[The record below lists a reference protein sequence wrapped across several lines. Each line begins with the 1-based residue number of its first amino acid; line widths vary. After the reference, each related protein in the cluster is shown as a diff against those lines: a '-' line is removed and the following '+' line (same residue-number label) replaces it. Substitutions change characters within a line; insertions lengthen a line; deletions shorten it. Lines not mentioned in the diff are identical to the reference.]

1 MSSAESSTRG
11 RRGRLSRSRDFDAV
25 YRRGRSS
32 AGRHLVVYIFPR
44 DPGSDETPVR
54 VGLSVS
60 RKVGDAV
67 TRNRI
72 KRVLR
77 EQFAAYAEMVPTG
90 CDVVIIAR
98 PGSAEYLEEHGSQ
111 AIGERL
117 GEIVA
122 KVVGQ
127 SRQSDAA

>member
-1 MSSAESSTRG
+1 M
-11 RRGRLSRSRDFDAV
+11 
-25 YRRGRSS
+25 
-32 AGRHLVVYIFPR
+32 YIFPR
-44 DPGSDETPVR
+44 DPGPDDTPVR

-77 EQFAAYAEMVPTG
+77 EQFAAYSQMIPAG

-98 PGSAEYLEEHGSQ
+98 PGSAEYLEEHGSP
-111 AIGERL
+111 AVGERL